1 MKQETEKTTKLRILF
16 RGWRLLQHSYGQIM
30 AFKLVHLWKN
40 YKDKIQFYVE
50 EMPYFREDW
59 RSKQRLVYSEEYNKI
74 LKELQEWKGEP
85 IDLIYSVTYP
95 YNIIVNSNS
104 EVSSVSK
111 IPKCVFYT
119 SEFARIDH
127 TYFCLDGHK
136 FSNDDQV
143 SKYIELNKN
152 SLWFTSPSEWSSR
165 GITRFGVPTQK
176 NRIITHGVDNT
187 IFKRLDDTRR
197 KKIRGVYGVKD
208 DEILLMNIGAMT
220 GNKGILLILQALN
233 FIVNKLNKRNYKI
246 LLKGTGDLYQS
257 KEFLEMYFE
266 EMQRNSVLTK
276 DEMNN
281 LLTNHIIFVNKT
293 LSYSNINDLFNAA
306 DLYLSPYLAE
316 GFNLTSL
323 EALAS
328 GLRVLVPVTGST
340 KQYMNDIFMN
350 GGEDFIIY
358 VNSRE
363 HHFDNG
369 NTQNIIDINDLI
381 SVIINNEYRLKQRV
395 KVEDYTN
402 MKGYIESDYSWNAV
416 SKMLWDYFNYIVNNN
431 KLDNRKM
438 YDI

>member
-1 MKQETEKTTKLRILF
+1 MKGNTENPKPNKLRILF

-40 YKDKIQFYVE
+40 YKDYIEFYVE
-50 EMPYFREDW
+50 EMPYYREEW
-59 RSKQRLVYSEEYNKI
+59 RSKQRLVYSDEYNKI
-74 LKELQEWKGEP
+74 LTDLKDWNGEE

-95 YNIIVNSNS
+95 YNIIVDKK
-104 EVSSVSK
+104 V
-111 IPKCVFYT
+111 PKCVFYT
-119 SEFARIDH
+119 SEFGRIDH
-127 TYFCLDGHK
+127 SYFCLDSHK

-143 SKYIELNKN
+143 KRYIEMNKD

-165 GITRFGVPTQK
+165 GITRFGPGEEK
-176 NRIITHGVDNT
+176 NRIITHGVDNS
-187 IFKRLDDTRR
+187 IFKRLNDTRR
-197 KKIRGVYGVKD
+197 QKIRGVYGVKD

-266 EMQRNSVLTK
+266 EMQKSGVLTK
-276 DEMNN
+276 EEMNN

-323 EALAS
+323 EALAA

-358 VNSRE
+358 VNSKE
-363 HHFDNG
+363 HRFENG

-381 SVIINNEYRLKQRV
+381 STILNNEYRLKQRA
-395 KVEDYTN
+395 KIEDHKK
-402 MKGYIESDYSWNAV
+402 MKGYMESDYSWNAV
-416 SKMLWDYFNYIVNNN
+416 SKMLWDYFNYIVNCKN
-431 KLDNRKM
+431 
-438 YDI
+438 